1 MTRFTFLSRALRGTA
16 LAAIL
21 ALAAMAARAQDQDQ
35 AEAPATTCPATPVPK
50 LSIEVDI
57 AEYVYNH
64 DRSVTEIGSIRQG
77 SATTSGHDVKRI
89 LGLTRQ
95 GFEVSTNTTKAM
107 ALVRPDGSACVG
119 FSDGTVVIRL
129 TTEIFVASE
138 LATDSCL
145 YGQVLSHEE
154 RHANVGRRLFTEFGA
169 KVETAL
175 DEALTAAPFMPAAS
189 AETAPQEAMVRMREI
204 VAPLYRDFQ
213 SVYRKRQAIIDTSGE
228 YARVAAAC
236 PGEQERA
243 LRQPQG

>member
-1 MTRFTFLSRALRGTA
+1 MTRFPFLSGPLRSAALATVFA
-16 LAAIL
+16 LAAV
-21 ALAAMAARAQDQDQ
+21 AAQAQDEGQ
-35 AEAPATTCPATPVPK
+35 AEAPAASCPVTPVPK
-50 LSIEVDI
+50 LSIVVDI
-57 AEYVYNH
+57 ADYVYNH
-64 DRSVTEIGSIRQG
+64 DRSLTEIGSIRQG

-95 GFEVSTNTTKAM
+95 GFEVSANTTKAM

-119 FSDGTVVIRL
+119 FSDGTVVMRL

-138 LATDSCL
+138 LAPDSCL
-145 YGQVLSHEE
+145 YGQVLNHEE

-169 KVETAL
+169 KVETVL
-175 DEALTAAPFMPAAS
+175 QEALTGTPFIPAAS
-189 AETAPQEAMVRMREI
+189 AETAPQEAMVRLREI